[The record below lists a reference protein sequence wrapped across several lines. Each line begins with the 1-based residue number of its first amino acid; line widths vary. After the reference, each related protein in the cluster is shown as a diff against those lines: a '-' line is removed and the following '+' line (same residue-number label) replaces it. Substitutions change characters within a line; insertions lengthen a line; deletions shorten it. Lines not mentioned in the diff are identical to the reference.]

1 MAVTQQRLS
10 LEDFLRLPEEKPALE
25 FLHGAVTQ
33 KVSPKLRHSTHQY
46 EVAELFNRFARPH
59 KIAYA
64 FPELRATFAGAS
76 VVPDVAVFLWDRIPR
91 DAAGELVDDVFDP
104 PDIAVEVISPGQT
117 VRQQSARCRWYV
129 DNGVKVSL
137 LVQPEQ
143 TTVTVFR
150 PGVEARTLRGGDS
163 VELDDVLPGFELTV
177 DELFEAA
184 RLR

>member
-10 LEDFLRLPEEKPALE
+10 LEEFLKLPEEKPALE

-33 KVSPKLRHSTHQY
+33 KVSPKFRH
-46 EVAELFNRFARPH
+46 VALQGELLQRINGFGRPRRL
-59 KIAYA
+59 AYA
-64 FPELRATFAGAS
+64 AVELRATFAGAS
-76 VVPDVAVFLWDRIPR
+76 VVPDVAVYLWDRIPR

-117 VRQQSARCRWYV
+117 IRELVQRCQWYV
-129 DNGVKVSL
+129 ANGVPVSL
-137 LVQPEQ
+137 LVHPERQ
-143 TTVTVFR
+143 TVMIFR
-150 PGVEARTLRGGDS
+150 AGAEARTLRGPDRID
-163 VELDDVLPGFELTV
+163 LDDLLPGFELTV